1 MFAKGEETVHAG
13 FAVPVM
19 AKIAVD
25 REQTGD
31 DVAAGTVV
39 PHLLA
44 VPQSLLP
51 EYDEHEDE

>member
-1 MFAKGEETVHAG
+1 
-13 FAVPVM
+13 M

-51 EYDEHEDE
+51 EYDEHVDE